1 MLAQLTE
8 CLQRYAPFQQMER
21 QQVLELVRHATQHYY
36 EPGEVVLAPIHGE
49 VQSLLIVKQGRVI
62 GEAAGGERTHE
73 LSAGDCFP
81 IGALLAKRAVVSTYR
96 AEDDTFVLQV
106 PAQVVMTAIERSPVF
121 ADYAHRRVRN
131 LLDLSRKQLLQSYA
145 QQSLAEQSLET
156 PLATLCRRAAV
167 MCSPATPLQEALTLM
182 HRQRIGS
189 ILICDEHACPVGIL
203 TRFDILCRI
212 TLPQVPLGAPISQVM
227 STPVHTLNASATAQ
241 DAALLMSKH
250 GIRHVPVV
258 DGGKA
263 IGVISE
269 RDLFSLQRMTL
280 KQVSTRLR
288 DAGNVEELVAGAA
301 DIRRLARNLLAQ
313 GVQARQLTALV
324 SHLNDVLTARLLE
337 LLAAKHQLQQ
347 HAFCWLAFGSEGR
360 AEQTIATDQDNGLV
374 FAPNG
379 SGDEIEA
386 ERSRYLTFAREV
398 NQALDACGYPLCK
411 GNIMASNP
419 ECCLTREEWRAKFQ
433 TWVNEGTP
441 EHLLAANIYF
451 DLRPI
456 WGNDTLVEG
465 LRTEVLEQVSRSP
478 RFLYLMTENA
488 LRCEPPLNWLGSI
501 VTEEVQGVPTLDL
514 KMHGTA
520 PFVEAARIFSLAHGV
535 HATNTSERLR
545 AIGALMNLS
554 DSEVI
559 SYIEAFEFLLMLRL
573 RLQIEGLAPV
583 ASRDADA
590 AAQPNPNRIVVSLLS
605 ELDQRILKET
615 LRQARKLQQRLGL
628 DFLKR

>member
-1 MLAQLTE
+1 
-8 CLQRYAPFQQMER
+8 
-21 QQVLELVRHATQHYY
+21 
-36 EPGEVVLAPIHGE
+36 
-49 VQSLLIVKQGRVI
+49 
-62 GEAAGGERTHE
+62 
-73 LSAGDCFP
+73 
-81 IGALLAKRAVVSTYR
+81 
-96 AEDDTFVLQV
+96 
-106 PAQVVMTAIERSPVF
+106 
-121 ADYAHRRVRN
+121 
-131 LLDLSRKQLLQSYA
+131 
-145 QQSLAEQSLET
+145 
-156 PLATLCRRAAV
+156 
-167 MCSPATPLQEALTLM
+167 
-182 HRQRIGS
+182 
-189 ILICDEHACPVGIL
+189 L

-258 DGGKA
+258 HGGKA

-288 DAGNVEELVAGAA
+288 DAGNVDELVAGAA

-386 ERSRYLTFAREV
+386 ERSRYLIFAREV
-398 NQALDACGYPLCK
+398 NEALDACGYPLCK

-419 ECCLTREEWRAKFQ
+419 ECCLTRDEWRAKFH

-451 DLRPI
+451 DLRLI

-501 VTEEVQGVPTLDL
+501 VTEEVQGLPTLDL

-545 AIGALMNLS
+545 AIGAPMNLS
-554 DSEVI
+554 DSEVT

-583 ASRDADA
+583 ASHDADA
-590 AAQPNPNRIVVSLLS
+590 AVQPNPNRIVVSLLS

-628 DFLKR
+628 DFFKR